1 MQTVETGADV
11 FYNKAS
17 CYYAGFCDTMN
28 RWTIFAVIFCLFTT
42 LGFGAAQQTNSLVWH
57 NADGSV
63 DADLHG
69 EALLP
74 LLKNISAQ
82 TGWHIFV
89 EPGASHSASTTF
101 KNLPA
106 GDALKRLLGDLNFAL
121 VPKVNSPSEL
131 YVFITTMKNARRQVV
146 VAAPAKHVPNELLV
160 KLKPG
165 ADIKALAKILGAK
178 VTGQMDKYGVYRLQ
192 FADANATDAA
202 LSQLQSNSDVQA
214 VDYNYYFDVPPEPQS
229 ISPGS
234 TTASPLSLQL
244 SPPPPSG
251 KTIVG
256 LIDTDVQSLGP
267 NLDQFMLKQI
277 DVADGTPS
285 DSGITHGTAMA
296 YAILQAIQSA
306 SGSSSTSVQ
315 IQPVNVYSGS
325 GEQTTSWDVA
335 LGIQQAVDAGATV
348 LNMSLGSSG
357 DSSVLDGVVAEAA
370 KDGITMFAAAGN
382 TPLNAPYYPAADAGV
397 IAVTALSQPGQI
409 APYANVWNDPSMIA
423 LPGTGIVYYNGVPW
437 EVQGTSYSTA
447 IATGADVGNSNS
459 HGWTQP
465 QTRSALIG
473 HFTVPKQ

>member
-1 MQTVETGADV
+1 
-11 FYNKAS
+11 
-17 CYYAGFCDTMN
+17 MN
-28 RWTIFAVIFCLFTT
+28 RWIIFAVVFCLSIAMS
-42 LGFGAAQQTNSLVWH
+42 FGAAPQTNSLVWH
-57 NADGSV
+57 KADGSV

-89 EPGASHSASTTF
+89 EPGASHTASTTF

-131 YVFITTMKNARRQVV
+131 YVFITTMKNATRQVV
-146 VAAPAKHVPNELLV
+146 AAAPAKHVPNELLV

-165 ADIKALAKILGAK
+165 TDIKALAKILGAK
-178 VTGQMDKYGVYRLQ
+178 ITGEMDKYGVYRLQ
-192 FADANATDAA
+192 FADADATDSA
-202 LSQLQSNSDVQA
+202 LSQLQNNSDVQA
-214 VDYNYYFDVPPEPQS
+214 VDYNYYFDPPAQPES

-244 SPPPPSG
+244 SPPPSSG

-267 NLDQFMLKQI
+267 NLDQFMLKQM
-277 DVADGTPS
+277 DVADGTLP
-285 DSGITHGTAMA
+285 DSGLTHGTAMA

-325 GEQTTSWDVA
+325 GEQTTSWNVA
-335 LGIQQAVDAGATV
+335 LGIQQAVNAGATV
-348 LNMSLGSSG
+348 LNMSLGSTG
-357 DSSVLDGVVAEAA
+357 DSTVLDGVVAEAA
-370 KDGITMFAAAGN
+370 QDGITMFAAAGN
-382 TPLNAPYYPAADAGV
+382 TPMNAPYYPAADPGV
-397 IAVTALSQPGQI
+397 IPVTALSQPGQI
-409 APYANVWNDPSMIA
+409 APYANVWSDPSMIA
-423 LPGTGIVYYNGVPW
+423 LPGTGIVYYNGMPW
-437 EVQGTSYSTA
+437 EVQGTSLSTA
-447 IATGADVGNSNS
+447 YATGADVGNSAS
-459 HGWTQP
+459 HGWTQA
-465 QTRSALIG
+465 QTTSALIG